1 MSRYRIIH
9 VNNTQTAQK
18 ARIVF
23 DFPDLTQNSI
33 GNVAGQRQTTLE
45 SAINSFISASG
56 GIVRDF
62 SKNILYQVKESSG
75 LQSAFTSQGMSNF
88 VDFDTIEVGD
98 RFYVNRWDANH
109 GYFQVVSK
117 NSTEDR
123 IFDVQMTGYTADGT
137 VAYSS
142 LAFNF
147 NKTAAPSNQ
156 RGVIAFPWIGNIN
169 DDSSYAVTPFQIYM
183 YNDMQYAVF
192 TYGSYAP
199 TSYENGK
206 AFWQGVEIIDTGNP
220 YLDGGETE
228 EGGGDPD
235 RQNWDNASDAIVPDG
250 LPTKGAMNSGM
261 LKVFSPTETQV
272 LDLTDLLFSYNFFDW
287 LQKNL
292 QNLEEL
298 FVSFGVVPFT
308 VSKGATKSVTFLGFD
323 ISGFTHPVYL
333 TEASEQY
340 YEFNMGSIALNG
352 SDARIHASDSVFDYS
367 PFSRLGIY
375 LPFIGFQELDID
387 ECRGNTIN
395 LKYRIDIVSGSVV
408 ALIFLNS
415 DEEHCIYQFSGN
427 CLSQI
432 PLGSVDMS
440 GIISGSINIA
450 VAAASAGASGAI
462 ASAGDA
468 LAESQ
473 FQSGGGDLG
482 VDYDRMNMTKT
493 VNRGKV
499 SSANGNLASAT
510 ANGIMGMKPNFK
522 HSGAIGSTG
531 GLMAVK
537 QPYLFLTTPREAVPA
552 SYQKYCGLPCNITD
566 KLGNFRGYT
575 VVEDIRL
582 NGLVATSP
590 EVGEIYELLKSGV
603 II

>member
-1 MSRYRIIH
+1 MANVSTYTMTIP
-9 VNNTQTAQK
+9 NGSET
-18 ARIVF
+18 
-23 DFPDLTQNSI
+23 LTVKPNI
-33 GNVAGQRQTTLE
+33 Y
-45 SAINSFISASG
+45 INKELMDGVKNGTIPTSG
-56 GIVRDF
+56 
-62 SKNILYQVKESSG
+62 
-75 LQSAFTSQGMSNF
+75 SNLTWNALLA
-88 VDFDTIEVGD
+88 VLNDSTGVIK
-98 RFYVNRWDANH
+98 RKFYVKTWGGSDVSNPGPFEDLFNNGMTFPALPSGFYDVDLVENKYNTF
-109 GYFQVVSK
+109 YFKCARYS
-117 NSTEDR
+117 
-123 IFDVQMTGYTADGT
+123 GYTAWNASTSSFAGQYNPFY
-137 VAYSS
+137 AYV
-142 LAFNF
+142 
-147 NKTAAPSNQ
+147 APSTSQ
-156 RGVIAFPWIGNIN
+156 RQISLGVTDTYIVSQMLLSYSTLVITYNVNTQLWSYNISVPADITN
-169 DDSSYAVTPFQIYM
+169 NVPQAVLDFFGSSPTP
-183 YNDMQYAVF
+183 DPEP
-192 TYGSYAP
+192 G
-199 TSYENGK
+199 
-206 AFWQGVEIIDTGNP
+206 P
-220 YLDGGETE
+220 YDGAGETE
-228 EGGGDPD
+228 EGGGDES
-235 RQNWDNASDAIVPDG
+235 RQNWDDASDAVTPDA

-308 VSKGATKSVTFLGFD
+308 VTKGATKSVTFLGFD
-323 ISGFTHPVYL
+323 ISAFTHPVYL
-333 TEASEQY
+333 TEAAQQY
-340 YEFNMGSIALNG
+340 YEFDMGSIALNG

-395 LKYRIDIVSGSVV
+395 LKYRIDIISGSTV
-408 ALIFLNS
+408 ALISLNS
-415 DEEHCIYQFSGN
+415 DDEHCIYQFSGN

-440 GIISGSINIA
+440 GIIAGSINIA
-450 VAAASAGASGAI
+450 VAAASAGVSGAI
-462 ASAGDA
+462 ASAGDS

-493 VNRGKV
+493 VNRGRV
-499 SSANGNLASAT
+499 SSAVGNLASAT

-522 HSGAIGSTG
+522 HTGAIGSTG

-552 SYQKYCGLPCNITD
+552 TYQKFCGLPCNITD
-566 KLGNFRGYT
+566 KLSNFSGYT

-582 NGLVATSP
+582 NGLVATSS

>member
-1 MSRYRIIH
+1 MTIPNAGETLRVKPNIYINKELMDG
-9 VNNTQTAQK
+9 VKNNTIPTSGSN
-18 ARIVF
+18 
-23 DFPDLTQNSI
+23 LTWSELLSI
-33 GNVAGQRQTTLE
+33 LN
-45 SAINSFISASG
+45 
-56 GIVRDF
+56 D
-62 SKNILYQVKESSG
+62 SSG
-75 LQSAFTSQGMSNF
+75 VIT
-88 VDFDTIEVGD
+88 
-98 RFYVNRWDANH
+98 RKFYVKSWGGPDVSNPGPFEDLFNNGMTFPALPSGFHDADLIENKYNTF
-109 GYFQVVSK
+109 YFNCARYIGFTAWNK
-117 NSTEDR
+117 STSSYSGQNNP
-123 IFDVQMTGYTADGT
+123 FY
-137 VAYSS
+137 AY
-142 LAFNF
+142 
-147 NKTAAPSNQ
+147 AAPSTAQ
-156 RGVIAFPWIGNIN
+156 RQLSLGVTDTYIVSQMLLSYSTLSITYNIN
-169 DDSSYAVTPFQIYM
+169 TQLWSYNISVPRDITNEVPQTILDFFGSSPTPDDP
-183 YNDMQYAVF
+183 D
-192 TYGSYAP
+192 
-199 TSYENGK
+199 
-206 AFWQGVEIIDTGNP
+206 NP
-220 YLDGGETE
+220 YDGAGVTE
-228 EGGGDPD
+228 EGGGDENN
-235 RQNWDNASDAIVPDG
+235 QNWDDASDAITPDA

-308 VSKGATKSVTFLGFD
+308 VTKGAIKSVTFLGFD

-333 TEASEQY
+333 TEASQQY
-340 YEFNMGSIALNG
+340 YEFDMGSIVLNG

-395 LKYRIDIVSGSVV
+395 LKYRIDIISGSTV
-408 ALIFLNS
+408 ALIYLNS

-440 GIISGSINIA
+440 GIIAGSINIA
-450 VAAASAGASGAI
+450 VAAASAGVSGAI

-468 LAESQ
+468 LTAENLNAGKITETAAGLQNSQ
-473 FQSGGGDLG
+473 HAAQ
-482 VDYDRMNMTKT
+482 
-493 VNRGKV
+493 V
-499 SSANGNLASAT
+499 SNGAGTLASAT

-582 NGLVATSP
+582 NGLVATSA
-590 EVGEIYELLKSGV
+590 EVEEIYDLLKSGV

>member
-18 ARIVF
+18 ARITF
-23 DFPDLTQNSI
+23 DYPDFTQNNI
-33 GNVAGQRQTTLE
+33 GSVVGQRNITLDG
-45 SAINSFISASG
+45 AISSFISASAG
-56 GIVRDF
+56 KVTNF
-62 SKNILYQVKESSG
+62 SKNILYQVKASTG

-109 GYFQVVSK
+109 GYFEVLSK
-117 NSTEDR
+117 SAYEDR
-123 IFDVQMTGYTADGT
+123 NFDVNLRGVCADGT
-137 VAYSS
+137 IAYSGYN
-142 LAFNF
+142 FGF
-147 NKTAAPSNQ
+147 NKSSAPSNQ
-156 RGVIAFPWIGNIN
+156 RGCFTFPWIGNIN
-169 DDSSYAVTPFQIYM
+169 DESNYGLGYIQIFM

-192 TYGSYAP
+192 TTGQIAP
-199 TSYENGK
+199 TSLENGK
-206 AFWQGVEIIDTGNP
+206 KFWQGVEIIDTGNP
-220 YLDGGETE
+220 YLDGGVTE
-228 EGGGDPD
+228 EGGGDSD
-235 RQNWDNASDAIVPDG
+235 RQNWDDASDSVVPDA

-298 FVSFGVVPFT
+298 FVSFGVVPFSVT
-308 VSKGATKSVTFLGFD
+308 KGATKSVTFLGFD

-333 TEASEQY
+333 TEAAQQY
-340 YEFNMGSIALNG
+340 YEFDMGSIALNG

-395 LKYRIDIVSGSVV
+395 LKYRVDIVSGSIV

-468 LAESQ
+468 LTAENLANPKMHLTAT
-473 FQSGGGDLG
+473 GADLQ
-482 VDYDRMNMTKT
+482 NKQHAAQ
-493 VNRGKV
+493 V
-499 SSANGNLASAT
+499 SNANGTLASAT

-522 HSGAIGSTG
+522 HTGAIGSTS

-552 SYQKYCGLPCNITD
+552 TYQKFCGLPCNITD
-566 KLGNFRGYT
+566 KLGNFSGYT

-582 NGLVATSP
+582 NGLVATSA
-590 EVGEIYELLKSGV
+590 EVEEIYNLLKTGV

>member
-23 DFPDLTQNSI
+23 DFPDFTQNSI
-33 GNVAGQRQTTLE
+33 GVISGQRQTTLE
-45 SAINSFISASG
+45 GAINSFISASSG
-56 GIVRDF
+56 VVTNF

-109 GYFQVVSK
+109 GYFQVTSK
-117 NSTEDR
+117 ISYEDR
-123 IFDVQMTGYTADGT
+123 IFEIQMAGYCSDGT
-137 VAYSS
+137 AAYSA
-142 LAFNF
+142 LAFSF
-147 NKTAAPSNQ
+147 NKTSGSNQ
-156 RGVIAFPWIGNIN
+156 RGCIAFPWIGNIN
-169 DDSSYAVTPFQIYM
+169 DDSSYAVIPMQIYM

-192 TYGSYAP
+192 TSSSYNP
-199 TSYENGK
+199 TSYANGK
-206 AFWQGVEIIDTGNP
+206 AFWEGVEIIDTGNP

-235 RQNWDNASDAIVPDG
+235 RQNWDNASDAVTPDA

-308 VSKGATKSVTFLGFD
+308 VTKGAIKSVTFLGFD
-323 ISGFTHPVYL
+323 ISTFAHPVYL
-333 TEASEQY
+333 TEASQQY
-340 YEFNMGSIALNG
+340 YEFDMGSIALNG

-395 LKYRIDIVSGSVV
+395 LKYRIDIISGSAV
-408 ALIFLNS
+408 ALISLNN
-415 DEEHCIYQFSGN
+415 DDEHCIYQFSGN

-440 GIISGSINIA
+440 GIIAGSINIA
-450 VAAASAGASGAI
+450 VAAASAGTSGAI

-468 LAESQ
+468 LTAENLNAGKITETAAGLQNSQ
-473 FQSGGGDLG
+473 HAAQ
-482 VDYDRMNMTKT
+482 
-493 VNRGKV
+493 V
-499 SSANGNLASAT
+499 SNARGNLASAT
-510 ANGIMGMKPNFK
+510 ANGIMGMKPNYK
-522 HSGAIGSTG
+522 HTGAIGSTG

-537 QPYLFLTTPREAVPA
+537 QPYLFLTTPRESVPA
-552 SYQKYCGLPCNITD
+552 YYQRYCGLPCNITD
-566 KLGNFRGYT
+566 KLSNFRGYT

-590 EVGEIYELLKSGV
+590 EVEEIYNLLKTGV

>member
-1 MSRYRIIH
+1 MPRFRIYH
-9 VNNTQTAQK
+9 VDSTDQRLKGKYLFDVPNTSWNASDYEYNYIQSSSNLTTASQVVDTLN
-18 ARIVF
+18 ARSYISGMTVNIMYWGI
-23 DFPDLTQNSI
+23 DPITE
-33 GNVAGQRQTTLE
+33 GQRKML
-45 SAINSFISASG
+45 ASG
-56 GIVRDF
+56 FNGRF
-62 SKNILYQVKESSG
+62 NSAY
-75 LQSAFTSQGMSNF
+75 LQ
-88 VDFDTIEVGD
+88 VGD
-98 RFYVNRWDANH
+98 RFYVGRWDH
-109 GYFQVVSK
+109 SHSYFQYVGSGQGL
-117 NSTEDR
+117 EYF
-123 IFDVQMTGYTADGT
+123 IGYTSDGT
-137 VAYSS
+137 VVYNRFGVQTTDSGYY
-142 LAFNF
+142 F
-147 NKTAAPSNQ
+147 
-156 RGVIAFPWIGNIN
+156 RGDTFPWRCNWNSDSDYALWRFATGI
-169 DDSSYAVTPFQIYM
+169 DDNSGVLQNFEFSPISSPVSIELA
-183 YNDMQYAVF
+183 
-192 TYGSYAP
+192 
-199 TSYENGK
+199 E
-206 AFWQGVEIIDTGNP
+206 AFWENAPIIDTDNP
-220 YLDGGETE
+220 YEGGGGTE
-228 EGGGDPD
+228 EGGGDED
-235 RQNWDNASDAIVPDG
+235 RQNWDDASDAIVPDG

-308 VSKGATKSVTFLGFD
+308 VTKGATKSVTFLGFD

-340 YEFNMGSIALNG
+340 YEFDMGSIALNG
-352 SDARIHASDSVFDYS
+352 TDARIHASDSVFDYS

-395 LKYRIDIVSGSVV
+395 LKYRVDIISGSTV

-440 GIISGSINIA
+440 GIIAGSINIA

-468 LAESQ
+468 LTAENLNAGDITPTAAALQNSQ
-473 FQSGGGDLG
+473 HAAQVAHGAG
-482 VDYDRMNMTKT
+482 T
-493 VNRGKV
+493 
-499 SSANGNLASAT
+499 LASAT

-582 NGLVATSP
+582 NGLVATSA
-590 EVGEIYELLKSGV
+590 EVEEIYNLLKSGV

>member
-23 DFPDLTQNSI
+23 DYPDFTQNNI
-33 GNVAGQRQTTLE
+33 GSVTGQRNITLDG
-45 SAINSFISASG
+45 AISSFISASDG
-56 GIVRDF
+56 KVTNF
-62 SKNILYQVKESSG
+62 SKNILYQVKASTG
-75 LQSAFTSQGMSNF
+75 YQSAFTSQGMSNF
-88 VDFDTIEVGD
+88 VDFDAIEVGD
-98 RFYVNRWDANH
+98 RFYINRWDANH
-109 GYFQVVSK
+109 GYFEVLSK
-117 NSTEDR
+117 SSYEDR
-123 IFDVQMTGYTADGT
+123 NFDVNLRGVCADGT
-137 VAYSS
+137 IAYNGYNFGFSKSS
-142 LAFNF
+142 
-147 NKTAAPSNQ
+147 APSNQ
-156 RGVIAFPWIGNIN
+156 RGCYIFPWIGNIN
-169 DDSSYAVTPFQIYM
+169 DESNYGLGYIQVFM
-183 YNDMQYAVF
+183 YHDMQYAVF
-192 TYGSYAP
+192 MTGQIAP
-199 TSYENGK
+199 TSLENGK
-206 AFWQGVEIIDTGNP
+206 KFWQGVEIIDTGNP
-220 YLDGGETE
+220 YLDGGVTE

-235 RQNWDNASDAIVPDG
+235 RQNWDNASDAITPDA

-308 VSKGATKSVTFLGFD
+308 VTKGATKSVTFLGFD

-333 TEASEQY
+333 TEAAQQY
-340 YEFNMGSIALNG
+340 YEFDMGSIALNG

-395 LKYRIDIVSGSVV
+395 LKYRVDIISGSIV
-408 ALIFLNS
+408 ALIYLNS

-440 GIISGSINIA
+440 GIIAGSINIA

-468 LAESQ
+468 LTAENLNAGKITETAAGLQNSQ
-473 FQSGGGDLG
+473 HAAQ
-482 VDYDRMNMTKT
+482 
-493 VNRGKV
+493 V
-499 SSANGNLASAT
+499 SNGAGTLASAT

-522 HSGAIGSTG
+522 HTGAIGSTS

-552 SYQKYCGLPCNITD
+552 TYQKFCGLPCNITD

-582 NGLVATSP
+582 NGLVATSA
-590 EVGEIYELLKSGV
+590 EVEEIYDLLKSGV

>member
-23 DFPDLTQNSI
+23 DYPDFTQNNI
-33 GNVAGQRQTTLE
+33 GAVHGQRNTTLDG
-45 SAINSFISASG
+45 AISSFISASG
-56 GIVRDF
+56 GKVRNF
-62 SKNILYQVKESSG
+62 SKNILYQVKASSG
-75 LQSAFTSQGMSNF
+75 YQSAFTSQGMTNF
-88 VDFDTIEVGD
+88 VDFDSIDVGD
-98 RFYVNRWDANH
+98 RFYINRWDANH
-109 GYFQVVSK
+109 GYFQVVNKS
-117 NSTEDR
+117 SYEDR
-123 IFDVQMTGYTADGT
+123 VFEVQIVGYCADGT
-137 VAYSS
+137 VAYSGYN
-142 LAFNF
+142 FGF
-147 NKTAAPSNQ
+147 NKSSAPSNQ
-156 RGVIAFPWIGNIN
+156 RGCYTFPWIGNVN
-169 DDSSYAVTPFQIYM
+169 DDSSYELGYIQVFM
-183 YNDMQYAVF
+183 YHDMQYAVF
-192 TYGSYAP
+192 MTGQIAP
-199 TSYENGK
+199 TSLANGK
-206 AFWQGVEIIDTGNP
+206 KFWQGVEIIDTGNP
-220 YLDGGETE
+220 YLDGGVTE
-228 EGGGDPD
+228 EGGGDPG

-292 QNLEEL
+292 QNLDEL
-298 FVSFGVVPFT
+298 FVSFGVVPFSVT
-308 VSKGATKSVTFLGFD
+308 KGATKSVTFLGFD

-340 YEFNMGSIALNG
+340 YEFDMGSIALNG
-352 SDARIHASDSVFDYS
+352 TDARIHASDSVFDYS

-395 LKYRIDIVSGSVV
+395 LKYRVDIISGSAV

-440 GIISGSINIA
+440 GIIAGSINIA

-468 LAESQ
+468 LTAENLNAGDITPTAAALQNSQ
-473 FQSGGGDLG
+473 HAAQVAHGAG
-482 VDYDRMNMTKT
+482 T
-493 VNRGKV
+493 
-499 SSANGNLASAT
+499 LASAT

-522 HSGAIGSTG
+522 HTGAIGSTG

-582 NGLVATSP
+582 NGLVATSA
-590 EVGEIYELLKSGV
+590 EVEEIYNLLKSGV

>member
-1 MSRYRIIH
+1 MARFRLYHVRGDQLIKKILFDCIDTTTNNASSSRIDESYAIDSYSAMASY
-9 VNNTQTAQK
+9 VVGNSSGTVSAVSNN
-18 ARIVF
+18 VLL
-23 DFPDLTQNSI
+23 PY
-33 GNVAGQRQTTLE
+33 QTTNQNT
-45 SAINSFISASG
+45 SALISRG
-56 GIVRDF
+56 FRNWLDF
-62 SKNILYQVKESSG
+62 SENGDMEI
-75 LQSAFTSQGMSNF
+75 
-88 VDFDTIEVGD
+88 GD
-98 RFYVNRWDANH
+98 RLYVNRWDHSHSYIIYMGVSAGLRLFNYYTKDAELVYSVTMGQTDLPP
-109 GYFQVVSK
+109 GYS
-117 NSTEDR
+117 
-123 IFDVQMTGYTADGT
+123 IF
-137 VAYSS
+137 
-142 LAFNF
+142 
-147 NKTAAPSNQ
+147 
-156 RGVIAFPWIGNIN
+156 RCFPWLTYWGDDNTYTLTTWDVGYWINHTAFLDCTVIGNVA
-169 DDSSYAVTPFQIYM
+169 S
-183 YNDMQYAVF
+183 
-192 TYGSYAP
+192 P
-199 TSYENGK
+199 TSIALAEK
-206 AFWQGVEIIDTGNP
+206 FWEDAGIIDTDNP
-220 YLDGGETE
+220 YVDGGETG

-235 RQNWDNASDAIVPDG
+235 RQNWDDASDAITPDA

-261 LKVFSPTETQV
+261 LKVFSPSETQV

-308 VSKGATKSVTFLGFD
+308 VTKGATRSVTFLGFD
-323 ISGFTHPVYL
+323 ISSFTHPVYL
-333 TEASEQY
+333 TEASQQY
-340 YEFNMGSIALNG
+340 YEFDMGSITLNG

-395 LKYRIDIVSGSVV
+395 LKYRIDIISGSTV
-408 ALIFLNS
+408 ALIYLNS
-415 DEEHCIYQFSGN
+415 DKEHCIYQFSGN

-440 GIISGSINIA
+440 GIIAGSINIA
-450 VAAASAGASGAI
+450 TAAASAGASGAI

-468 LAESQ
+468 LTAENLNAGDITPTAAALQNSQ
-473 FQSGGGDLG
+473 HAAQVAHGAG
-482 VDYDRMNMTKT
+482 T
-493 VNRGKV
+493 
-499 SSANGNLASAT
+499 LASAT

-566 KLGNFRGYT
+566 KLSNFRGYT

-582 NGLVATSP
+582 NGLVATSA
-590 EVGEIYELLKSGV
+590 EVEEIYNLLKSGV